1 MRRKALRTRGNRL
14 TITATAT
21 ALALIAAAGGSLTVP
36 TAAAAARVSCGVSY
50 AVNDWGSG
58 FTANLT
64 ITDTGTTA
72 IDGWTLGY
80 AYTGDQTLQNGWN
93 GTWTQTGRTVTV

>member
-1 MRRKALRTRGNRL
+1 MPRTVHPRTAALAA
-14 TITATAT
+14 ATAACA
-21 ALALIAAAGGSLTVP
+21 ALAVLPLTASAASSAPAP
-36 TAAAAARVSCGVSY
+36 TTGVSCRVSY

>member
-1 MRRKALRTRGNRL
+1 
-14 TITATAT
+14 
-21 ALALIAAAGGSLTVP
+21 
-36 TAAAAARVSCGVSY
+36 
-50 AVNDWGSG
+50 

-93 GTWTQTGRTVTV
+93 GTWTQTGRTVTVTNPGYAPTINPGASYTTSANFSYTATNTAPTTFTVNGTPC